1 MSKKTIK
8 DKLEGL
14 PVNPLAPIK
23 PSNIEDY
30 VMGMMSNAKDFFNT
44 PEGEG
49 YIPDKFTGG
58 VPTKEGIAYPP
69 KALHG
74 FAKNIDKD
82 IKLENL
88 IIDKMLSKLD
98 SWEVD
103 PIKEDTYSSLKLED
117 QVDNDMNA
125 FKFFHQKYEEK
136 QLENSKYNDIS
147 FENFIKLYRPENEF
161 KKQLNNPDTYK
172 EAYAAQAWY
181 DVYGGDSNLM
191 KQSALEG
198 KKRAILNLD
207 G

>member
-1 MSKKTIK
+1 MSKV
-8 DKLEGL
+8 E
-14 PVNPLAPIK
+14 
-23 PSNIEDY
+23 
-30 VMGMMSNAKDFFNT
+30 
-44 PEGEG
+44 
-49 YIPDKFTGG
+49 
-58 VPTKEGIAYPP
+58 
-69 KALHG
+69 
-74 FAKNIDKD
+74 IDKQ
-82 IKLENL
+82 IRLENL

-98 SWEVD
+98 SWEAD
-103 PIKEDTYSSLKLED
+103 PIKEDKYSSLKLED

-161 KKQLNNPDTYK
+161 KKQLNDPNTYK